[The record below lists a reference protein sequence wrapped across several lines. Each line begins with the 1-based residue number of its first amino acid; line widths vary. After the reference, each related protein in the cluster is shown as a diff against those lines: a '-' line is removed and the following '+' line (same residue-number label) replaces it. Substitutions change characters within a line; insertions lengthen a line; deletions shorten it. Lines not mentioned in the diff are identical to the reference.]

1 MIEGHLPFSLQSTI
15 NHQPSTIFANGRSGD
30 LPISPNCRT
39 SDVVAAAVTGGRAR
53 FLFPSCVVNLHNF
66 ALEYPVFAQV
76 DQTRSQGIVA
86 HVLPFMRIAL
96 AIPNQVI
103 KEPALP

>member
-39 SDVVAAAVTGGRAR
+39 SDVVAAAVTGGRKGFVGSDGLA
-53 FLFPSCVVNLHNF
+53 P
-66 ALEYPVFAQV
+66 AAG
-76 DQTRSQGIVA
+76 DGGIYNA
-86 HVLPFMRIAL
+86 
-96 AIPNQVI
+96 
-103 KEPALP
+103 